1 MCRGASLYVRS
12 QETLLSSLQSTLD
25 EQVTHVT
32 LSPAVLAAL
41 PEDAALAAVETL
53 IVAGEALPA
62 SLANRWSRGRLL
74 INAYGPTEV
83 TVCATLYPC
92 NVAQTGSVP
101 IGRPIANTRVY
112 ILDQQG
118 GPVPVGVV
126 GELYIGG
133 TGVARGYLN
142 RPELTAERFLNDP
155 FAAEPEARMYR
166 TGDLGRWLPD
176 GNIEFLGRNDFQV
189 KIRGFRIELGE
200 IEARLTEHP
209 GIHTAVV
216 LARED
221 QPGDK
226 RLVAYYVTETEQDE
240 PDLDAL
246 RSHLAGTL
254 AEYMVPAAYVRLP
267 ALPLTTQRQARPQRA
282 ARSGCRCL
290 FGAGLRASARRHR
303 DPAGDPVRRGPQV

>member
-1 MCRGASLYVRS
+1 M
-12 QETLLSSLQSTLD
+12 
-25 EQVTHVT
+25 
-32 LSPAVLAAL
+32 
-41 PEDAALAAVETL
+41 
-53 IVAGEALPA
+53 
-62 SLANRWSRGRLL
+62 
-74 INAYGPTEV
+74 
-83 TVCATLYPC
+83 
-92 NVAQTGSVP
+92 
-101 IGRPIANTRVY
+101 
-112 ILDQQG
+112 
-118 GPVPVGVV
+118 
-126 GELYIGG
+126 GELHIGG

-155 FAAEPEARMYR
+155 FAAEPGARMYR

-226 RLVAYYVTETEQDE
+226 RLVAYYVTEAEQDE

-267 ALPLTTQRQARPQRA
+267 ALPLTPNGKLDRNALPAPDAGAYSVQDYEPPQGDTEILLATLFAEVLKCERVGRHDNFFELGGHSLSA
-282 ARSGCRCL
+282 VQLISRIRHALQLEVRVAEIFAHTHPRSAL
-290 FGAGLRASARRHR
+290 H
-303 DPAGDPVRRGPQV
+303 PP

>member
-1 MCRGASLYVRS
+1 MLNLYG
-12 QETLLSSLQSTLD
+12 SS
-25 EQVTHVT
+25 
-32 LSPAVLAAL
+32 
-41 PEDAALAAVETL
+41 EDAAD
-53 IVAGEALPA
+53 
-62 SLANRWSRGRLL
+62 
-74 INAYGPTEV
+74 
-83 TVCATLYPC
+83 ATHYEIKRD
-92 NVAQTGSVP
+92 NVPSCVP

-155 FAAEPEARMYR
+155 FAAEPGARMYR

-189 KIRGFRIELGE
+189 KIRVSESNS
-200 IEARLTEHP
+200 ARSRHGSPSTP
-209 GIHTAVV
+209 AFTPQSV

-221 QPGDK
+221 RPGDK
-226 RLVAYYVTETEQDE
+226 RLVAYYVTEAEQDE

-267 ALPLTTQRQARPQRA
+267 ALPLTPNGKLDRNALPAPDAGAYSVQDYEPPQGDTEILLATLFAEVLKCERVGRHDNFFELGGHSLSA
-282 ARSGCRCL
+282 VQLISRIRHALQLEVRVGRDIRSSHPR
-290 FGAGLRASARRHR
+290 SALH
-303 DPAGDPVRRGPQV
+303 PP